1 MKILIQIIKIVL
13 IMMLS
18 VLISILILINI
29 VNATILNKTYIL
41 DKLDQSNYYSQTK
54 KEIQSNFENYILQS
68 GLQEDVIV
76 NIVTEDKIKKDTKI
90 IISNIYNE
98 TYKEIDTQEI
108 EENLKNNIQKSL
120 EGVKISETQQ
130 KAINKFIEKICSQY
144 KETIL
149 HTKYETKINNEI
161 TKISNYLKLIKN
173 IIIVIMVVLILII
186 LVINHKEILR
196 GIAQI
201 GIILTASGIM
211 YFLINLFINYK
222 IKIEN
227 ILILNSSVSQVI
239 REVATN
245 ILDVFIK
252 WGFILFSS
260 GVIIITMSN
269 TIMFLMKKSTKKDK
283 KGEIQWKN

>member
-245 ILDVFIK
+245 ILDVFIE